1 MNFIDAVKTC
11 FKKYANFEGR
21 AARPEF
27 WYFVLFY
34 YAVLFLSGIFITQTE
49 LYGPGL
55 IFIFAFALIALFP
68 FLGVAVRRLH
78 DVNQPGYWV
87 GIVLIASVV
96 SRIPGLYFVGII
108 SLIINVIILIL
119 CAQDGDK
126 KNNRFGKN
134 IYKKRKKRR

>member
-1 MNFIDAVKTC
+1 MNFIDAIKTC
-11 FKKYANFEGR
+11 FRKYANFEGR

-55 IFIFAFALIALFP
+55 IFIFAFGLIALLP
-68 FLGVAVRRLH
+68 YLGVTVRRLH
-78 DVNQPGYWV
+78 DVNQPGTWV
-87 GIVLIASVV
+87 GGALIASVV
-96 SRIPGLYFVGII
+96 SRVPDLYFVGII
-108 SLIINVIILIL
+108 SLVINVIILIL

-134 IYKKRKKRR
+134 IYKKRKKRK

>member
-1 MNFIDAVKTC
+1 MNFIDAIKTC
-11 FKKYANFEGR
+11 FKKYVKFEGR

-34 YAVLFLSGIFITQTE
+34 YAVLFLSGIFITQTG

-55 IFIFAFALIALFP
+55 TFIIAFALVALLP
-68 FLGVAVRRLH
+68 YLGVAVRRLH
-78 DVNQPGYWV
+78 DVNQPGTWV
-87 GIVLIASVV
+87 GAAIIASIV
-96 SRIPGLYFVGII
+96 SRIPDLYFAGII
-108 SLIINVIILIL
+108 SLIINIIILIL

-126 KNNRFGKN
+126 KDNRFGKN